1 MLAAEGSSRWIGELE
16 GAGSDFD
23 RVSQHL
29 PARYWQGKI
38 SCAQDQEGSA
48 AEIGETKLKRAIAA

>member
-1 MLAAEGSSRWIGELE
+1 MLAAEVAAGGFGELE

-23 RVSQHL
+23 RVSSTCQL
-29 PARYWQGKI
+29 DTGREI

-48 AEIGETKLKRAIAA
+48 AEIGETN